1 MSAYAEMRDQ
11 PWLETVP
18 ACALAAFGDAV
29 ITIVLYSLV
38 ALAFRNRRWWVKGAW
53 KNYATVASLGFVS
66 AVLIEML
73 ALTTGY
79 WSYAE
84 SMPMVAGLNI
94 GLWPLLQ
101 LTILVPFAIRIAALC
116 SRR

>member
-38 ALAFRNRRWWVKGAW
+38 ALAFRNWRWWVKGAW

-66 AVLIEML
+66 AVLIERL
-73 ALTTGY
+73 ALPLDIGR
-79 WSYAE
+79 
-84 SMPMVAGLNI
+84 MPRACRW
-94 GLWPLLQ
+94 WPVLISDCGRFYSLLF
-101 LTILVPFAIRIAALC
+101 LFRLLYG
-116 SRR
+116 